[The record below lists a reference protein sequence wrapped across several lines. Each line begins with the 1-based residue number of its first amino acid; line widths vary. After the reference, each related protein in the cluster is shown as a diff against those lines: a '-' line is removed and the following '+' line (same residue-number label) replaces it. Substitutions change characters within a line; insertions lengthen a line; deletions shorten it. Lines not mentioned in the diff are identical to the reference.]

1 MVYFK
6 GRCLNLE
13 EFRFWMEIALL
24 IVLIGLSAF
33 FSASETALTSFRRVY
48 IGEIIDKKKVKLLK
62 EWLAKPNEYLTTIL
76 LGNNIVNVGATTIA
90 TIITFG
96 VVQKLGL
103 NRGIAGL
110 LVTVV
115 MTALLLIFGEITPK
129 VIAKNYSI
137 QISKAVIVPIN
148 TLKKLS
154 KFIVVVFISISKFFS
169 RLFNVPIN
177 DDMFLIT
184 EDSIKTYVVQGKED
198 GAIEEE
204 EQEMIHSIIDFTDTS
219 AKEILTPRTS
229 IFALEGNK
237 CLDEVWDSI
246 IDQGFSR
253 IPIYEEQIDNVVGIL
268 YSKDL
273 LKFDRTRDK
282 DVKVSELKRDAYF
295 IPGTKTLI
303 ELLEEFREKQNHM
316 AIVIDEY
323 GGTLGLVTIEDLLEE
338 IVGEIRDE
346 YDFEEENINQIK
358 DEVFDIK
365 GDTEIE
371 TVNKELD
378 INIPISDEYD
388 TIAGYVHYELGKVAE
403 VNDKVNGEDYVIRVL
418 HLDSHR
424 IDKVRIIKLVTE
436 INEEDN

>member
-1 MVYFK
+1 M
-6 GRCLNLE
+6 E
-13 EFRFWMEIALL
+13 EFRLWIEI
-24 IVLIGLSAF
+24 IVLFLLIGLSAF
-33 FSASETALTSFRRVY
+33 FSASETALTSFRRMY
-48 IGEIIDKKKVKLLK
+48 IGEIKDKRKVKLLK
-62 EWLAKPNEYLTTIL
+62 EWLAKPNEFLTTIL
-76 LGNNIVNVGATTIA
+76 LGNNIVKVGATTIA
-90 TIITFG
+90 TTIMYDLIKKTG
-96 VVQKLGL
+96 I
-103 NRGIAGL
+103 NRGLAGIF
-110 LVTVV
+110 VTFI

-129 VIAKNYSI
+129 VIAKNYSM
-137 QISKAVIVPIN
+137 QISRAVIIPIN
-148 TLKKLS
+148 TMKKIS
-154 KFIVVVFISISKFFS
+154 SFIIIIFIAISKFFS
-169 RLFNVPIN
+169 RLFNVTIN

-229 IFALEGNK
+229 IFALEGDK

-246 IDQGFSR
+246 IEQGFSR
-253 IPIYEEQIDNVVGIL
+253 IPIYEEQIDNVTGIL

-273 LKFDRTRDK
+273 LKFDRTKDK
-282 DVKVSELKRDAYF
+282 AVKVKELKREAYF

-358 DEVFDIK
+358 DEIYDIK

-371 TVNKELD
+371 AVNKELEID
-378 INIPISDEYD
+378 VPISDEYD

-403 VNDKVNGEDYVIRVL
+403 VNDKVNGDDYVIRVMEL
-418 HLDSHR
+418 NNHR

-436 INEEDN
+436 TEEDN

>member
-1 MVYFK
+1 M
-6 GRCLNLE
+6 E
-13 EFRFWMEIALL
+13 EFRLWIEIIILF
-24 IVLIGLSAF
+24 VLIGLSAF

-48 IGEIIDKKKVKLLK
+48 IGEIKDKKKVKLLK
-62 EWLAKPNEYLTTIL
+62 EWLSKPNEFLTTIL

-90 TIITFG
+90 TTITYDLVKKIG
-96 VVQKLGL
+96 I
-103 NRGIAGL
+103 NRGLAGIF
-110 LVTVV
+110 VTVI

-137 QISKAVIVPIN
+137 QISRAVIIPIN
-148 TLKKLS
+148 TMKKLS
-154 KFIVVVFISISKFFS
+154 NVIIIIFIAISKFFS
-169 RLFNVPIN
+169 RLFNVTIN

-229 IFALEGNK
+229 IFALEGDK

-246 IDQGFSR
+246 IEQGFSR
-253 IPIYEEQIDNVVGIL
+253 IPIYEEQIDNVTGIL

-273 LKFDRTRDK
+273 LKFDRTKDK
-282 DVKVSELKRDAYF
+282 AVKVKELKREAYF

-358 DEVFDIK
+358 DEIYDIK

-371 TVNKELD
+371 AVNKELD
-378 INIPISDEYD
+378 IPIPISDEYD

-403 VNDKVNGEDYVIRVL
+403 LNDKVTGDDYVIRVMEL
-418 HLDSHR
+418 NNHR
-424 IDKVRIIKLVTE
+424 IEKVRIIKLVTE
-436 INEEDN
+436 IKEDN

>member
-1 MVYFK
+1 M
-6 GRCLNLE
+6 
-13 EFRFWMEIALL
+13 
-24 IVLIGLSAF
+24 
-33 FSASETALTSFRRVY
+33 
-48 IGEIIDKKKVKLLK
+48 
-62 EWLAKPNEYLTTIL
+62 
-76 LGNNIVNVGATTIA
+76 
-90 TIITFG
+90 
-96 VVQKLGL
+96 
-103 NRGIAGL
+103 
-110 LVTVV
+110 
-115 MTALLLIFGEITPK
+115 
-129 VIAKNYSI
+129 
-137 QISKAVIVPIN
+137 
-148 TLKKLS
+148 
-154 KFIVVVFISISKFFS
+154 
-169 RLFNVPIN
+169 
-177 DDMFLIT
+177 
-184 EDSIKTYVVQGKED
+184 
-198 GAIEEE
+198 
-204 EQEMIHSIIDFTDTS
+204 
-219 AKEILTPRTS
+219 
-229 IFALEGNK
+229 
-237 CLDEVWDSI
+237 
-246 IDQGFSR
+246 
-253 IPIYEEQIDNVVGIL
+253 VGIL

-418 HLDSHR
+418 HLDNHR